1 MTKPE
6 ICYLTIGGNTDNAL
20 RGLEKSMRAEV
31 IGREPY
37 FYADLVAYPKVES
50 GAVPAVRF
58 PSGKKPVYPE
68 DTPQDHWLPID
79 ANGQGYW
86 TYVHLNPE
94 SGRYESNAFNTTGTM
109 TVSDGEQRLYLQIE
123 CNHFTL
129 QDLESAIADFKCD
142 LLKLVMQDSS
152 IFIRSPRSDFSPLL
166 TNETLGTIDNL
177 IKAIEAVA
185 TGLKSRL
192 SYGESKV
199 AAHKAKPTA
208 KGIREFAANPGI
220 RQLSSRISVSN
231 FDTGE
236 NRHVLSAAIGVER
249 FLRLVSQLQYHWLD
263 TVEEAT
269 SRETQDLICRIIA
282 PKLRTELG
290 QQLQYE
296 HERMR
301 SHLNIAAQIKKQNL
315 NTATHQLQKLIA
327 TLRAKGISGTE
338 TSFNPM
344 VFAQNSRYAKFQK
357 AYASFTENQ
366 CFADLQFFTRFDAEL
381 TKISVTNIPNF
392 YERWCLVKMIDLLV
406 NRFRLSPTEPNWRK
420 SFVKACLS
428 NQHNI
433 RVEFKRN
440 SFECHA
446 ELTLI
451 YQGEVTLGNRTYRP
465 DFQIQTSAGT
475 WVADAKFRTHSDN
488 RTLMVLC
495 NELATFKNYNMDEA
509 APVFIFHCAPYAGEE
524 TPQNK
529 NNVWRRFCNYGSDRN
544 NGRRGH
550 VFITPESKY
559 RNESLDNLV
568 RWMLMIFQKL
578 GRAQCP
584 ICGSTLV
591 AEPGSGVGKLYRCS
605 SCKFTSVQTHCHACH
620 NPIWKNSCYWSY
632 NLYADNWA
640 NVRCPNC
647 GACLG
652 EPKQHESQWLKF
664 KKKKKPVKSGLDLY
678 LEDPD
683 RYAVD
688 GELINRF

>member
-1 MTKPE
+1 M
-6 ICYLTIGGNTDNAL
+6 A
-20 RGLEKSMRAEV
+20 S
-31 IGREPY
+31 
-37 FYADLVAYPKVES
+37 
-50 GAVPAVRF
+50 
-58 PSGKKPVYPE
+58 
-68 DTPQDHWLPID
+68 ID

-301 SHLNIAAQIKKQNL
+301 SHLNIAAQIKSR
-315 NTATHQLQKLIA
+315 IS
-327 TLRAKGISGTE
+327 TLPPI
-338 TSFNPM
+338 N
-344 VFAQNSRYAKFQK
+344 
-357 AYASFTENQ
+357 
-366 CFADLQFFTRFDAEL
+366 C
-381 TKISVTNIPNF
+381 
-392 YERWCLVKMIDLLV
+392 
-406 NRFRLSPTEPNWRK
+406 
-420 SFVKACLS
+420 
-428 NQHNI
+428 
-433 RVEFKRN
+433 RN
-440 SFECHA
+440 S
-446 ELTLI
+446 L
-451 YQGEVTLGNRTYRP
+451 
-465 DFQIQTSAGT
+465 
-475 WVADAKFRTHSDN
+475 
-488 RTLMVLC
+488 
-495 NELATFKNYNMDEA
+495 
-509 APVFIFHCAPYAGEE
+509 
-524 TPQNK
+524 
-529 NNVWRRFCNYGSDRN
+529 RRFGQRYQR
-544 NGRRGH
+544 
-550 VFITPESKY
+550 Y
-559 RNESLDNLV
+559 RNF
-568 RWMLMIFQKL
+568 I
-578 GRAQCP
+578 
-584 ICGSTLV
+584 
-591 AEPGSGVGKLYRCS
+591 
-605 SCKFTSVQTHCHACH
+605 
-620 NPIWKNSCYWSY
+620 
-632 NLYADNWA
+632 
-640 NVRCPNC
+640 
-647 GACLG
+647 
-652 EPKQHESQWLKF
+652 
-664 KKKKKPVKSGLDLY
+664 
-678 LEDPD
+678 
-683 RYAVD
+683 
-688 GELINRF
+688 